1 MPLLHILS
9 SLSLDLRK
17 ISFFLSRERDDE
29 DEDDEEKTAERSLP
43 TPVAQQKPRVD
54 DGVVLSFRRR
64 FHQSERFQSEERFC
78 DRFGSGIPFIKVFTV
93 GDTSDIPFEPG
104 ERVFARRSGSI

>member
-1 MPLLHILS
+1 VK
-9 SLSLDLRK
+9 D
-17 ISFFLSRERDDE
+17 FFLSFFRERERDDE

-43 TPVAQQKPRVD
+43 TVAQPRVD

-64 FHQSERFQSEERFC
+64 FQSERFC
-78 DRFGSGIPFIKVFTV
+78 DQNCCSGIPFKVFTV

>member
-1 MPLLHILS
+1 MPLHILS
-9 SLSLDLRK
+9 SLSRFVKD
-17 ISFFLSRERDDE
+17 FFLSFFRERERDDE
-29 DEDDEEKTAERSLP
+29 DEDDEEKTAERCSLP
-43 TPVAQQKPRVD
+43 TAVAQKPRVD

-64 FHQSERFQSEERFC
+64 FQSERFQSERFC
-78 DRFGSGIPFIKVFTV
+78 DRCSGIPFKVFTV